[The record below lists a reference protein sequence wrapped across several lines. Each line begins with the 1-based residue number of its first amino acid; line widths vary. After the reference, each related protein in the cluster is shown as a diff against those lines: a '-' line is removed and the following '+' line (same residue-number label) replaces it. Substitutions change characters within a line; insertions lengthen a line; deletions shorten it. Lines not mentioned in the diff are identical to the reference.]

1 MKTIYMNPT
10 WRRLLLWCLFSIIYY
25 GALTA
30 QENESARM
38 HEVGLRIS
46 NFDLRNFGV
55 VYKIQRPNNENHYMR
70 YGFWVGNLRTSIT
83 PERNSQSY
91 NTRIGGNVGWE
102 KRTAWSNRIQF
113 MHGPEAFVGF
123 NYFVFRRDS
132 EPLSRNFS
140 LSAGVGYIL
149 GLQYHINDQF
159 YISLES
165 IPSVF
170 YSYFEEGESLSSQ
183 LPRINKNHT
192 IGVSANS
199 ESLLLSFVCR
209 FNKKK

>member
-1 MKTIYMNPT
+1 MKTIYMDAT

-30 QENESARM
+30 QENESAHM
-38 HEVGLRIS
+38 HEVGLQIS

-70 YGFWVGNLRTSIT
+70 YRFLVGNIQFSTS
-83 PERNSQSY
+83 PDNNVQNY
-91 NTRIGGNVGWE
+91 NANVSGNVGLE
-102 KRTAWSNRIQF
+102 KRIVWSNRIQF

-123 NYFVFRRDS
+123 NYSSQRQDDPV
-132 EPLSRNFS
+132 SRQLG

-159 YISLES
+159 YISVES
-165 IPSVF
+165 IPGVF
-170 YSYFEEGESLSSQ
+170 YRYNENKQFLTFFPS
-183 LPRINKNHT
+183 RISRNHT
-192 IGVSANS
+192 IGAFANS

-209 FNKKK
+209 FNKKSK